1 MSQNRC
7 RLLMSDSPLAFGL
20 VLLLA
25 LGWMDPVH
33 AQGQHVD
40 TLGRH
45 TVGSKLSEVRNL
57 QRSENCLIDEGN
69 ADCTFTDA
77 NGVSYVVLEDTVTTV
92 TAAEKTTKLGVKLP
106 FGLKFGDTFDAA
118 VGKLVSG
125 GRSWILGE
133 ANGVPTGMVAS
144 SRDKFSGKNGWDFS
158 VEIRFA
164 NGRLV
169 AVSYVSGSI

>member
-7 RLLMSDSPLAFGL
+7 HRPMSDFPLAICLAL
-20 VLLLA
+20 VLA
-25 LGWMDPVH
+25 LGCTDPVR
-33 AQGQHVD
+33 AQDQQVEQ
-40 TLGRH
+40 LGSH

-57 QRSENCLIDEGN
+57 QRSENCLIEGGN

-77 NGVSYVVLEDTVTTV
+77 NGVSYVVLEDSVTTV
-92 TAAEKTTKLGVKLP
+92 TVAEKATKLAVKLP

-125 GRSWILGE
+125 GRTWILGE
-133 ANGVPTGMVAS
+133 ANGVPAGLVAS
-144 SRDKFSGKNGWDFS
+144 SREKFSGKNGWDFN
-158 VEIRFA
+158 VEIRFT

-169 AVSYVSGSI
+169 AVSYNSGTI